1 MKKTILISAAIVLAM
16 SSCKKEDH
24 THEPKITINDP
35 KKAEYEVGDT
45 AFVNVVVSDEHELH
59 SAECWFITRPQNDT
73 LWYQK
78 RHSHSKT
85 ININTFYVIG
95 VLPEEQQV
103 DFIVKAENEEGLVS
117 SAKHS
122 FEVHDH

>member
-24 THEPKITINDP
+24 NHEPKITINDP

-59 SAECWFITRPQNDT
+59 AAECWFITRPQNDT
-73 LWYQK
+73 LWYQR
-78 RHSHSKT
+78 RHSHSKA
-85 ININTFYVIG
+85 ININTFYVFG

-103 DFIVKAENEEGLVS
+103 DFIVKAENEDGLVS